1 MDPNSA
7 RGSAVHPRGVCVLW
21 RSVGTD
27 LPDCGGAGMN
37 DTEVEEVVANELI
50 TKTEAIEKVTAWL
63 EDHPGG
69 LGWCRNAQETAE
81 LIFEEDA

>member
-1 MDPNSA
+1 
-7 RGSAVHPRGVCVLW
+7 
-21 RSVGTD
+21 
-27 LPDCGGAGMN
+27 MN